1 MKKLP
6 HFFYTLLIVLPLF
19 TVAAQGLHDPTKPQ
33 IGNGAKAIAPAL
45 SVMPVV
51 PVVPVVP
58 PMPRLQMVLIGAER
72 SAVVIDGEVLQ
83 TGDLFKEMRVEAIRP
98 DAVVL
103 KTRKGLRTL
112 PLYVPQEK

>member
-6 HFFYTLLIVLPLF
+6 HFFYALLIVLPLF
-19 TVAAQGLHDPTKPQ
+19 TVAAQGLRDPTKPQ

-45 SVMPVV
+45 SVM